1 MNTLKQEAE
10 LATKYKYKK
19 LSEELSLRMREYYIK
34 NIPSF
39 LYLEGGGILK
49 TTKGTVICNSY
60 DRIVVGDY
68 GAFVEY
74 STPACEYA
82 IEPGQEYR
90 IYDDHYKDNVK
101 YEWYTIKDG
110 SHIKIYKQKKG
121 VKYADYIPG
130 KYYISVHEV
139 QT

>member
-10 LATKYKYKK
+10 LAAKYKYRK

-39 LYLEGGGILK
+39 LYLEGGAMLK

-74 STPACEYA
+74 SKPACQYV

-90 IYDDHYKDNVK
+90 IYDDRYKDNVK
-101 YEWYTIKDG
+101 YEWYTVKDG

-130 KYYISVHEV
+130 KYYVSVHEV
-139 QT
+139 QA

>member
-10 LATKYKYKK
+10 LAAKYKYKK
-19 LSEELSLRMREYYIK
+19 LSEELSLRMRKYYIK

-74 STPACEYA
+74 ANPVGQYV

-90 IYDDHYKDNVK
+90 IYDERYKNNVK
-101 YEWYTIKDG
+101 YEWYTVNDG

-121 VKYADYIPG
+121 VVYADYLPG
-130 KYYISVHEV
+130 KYYVSVHEV
-139 QT
+139 TE